1 MSKSIELLESEWA
14 DFEMNRLLEQE
25 AEMRWFERSKEWQAN
40 NNFLMSEG
48 KEEVDAPK

>member
-1 MSKSIELLESEWA
+1 MSKSIEQLENEWA
-14 DFEMNRLLEQE
+14 DFEINRMLEQE

-48 KEEVDAPK
+48 KEDSDND